1 MPQLDFFK
9 SIDEILLAFS
19 ALIFI
24 YALIILFIIPI
35 QIENLGIKL
44 MLIIQNDIKKY
55 TIECFFLTSNNS
67 SNNNQFNYHILI

>member
-24 YALIILFIIPI
+24 YALIIFFIIPI

-55 TIECFFLTSNNS
+55 SVECFFLTSNNI
-67 SNNNQFNYHILI
+67 NQTQFNYHILI

>member
-55 TIECFFLTSNNS
+55 SIECFFLTSNNFS
-67 SNNNQFNYHILI
+67 NNQFNYHILI

>member
-55 TIECFFLTSNNS
+55 SIECFFLTSNTIT
-67 SNNNQFNYHILI
+67 NNQFNYHILI

>member
-9 SIDEILLAFS
+9 SIDEIILAFS

-35 QIENLGIKL
+35 QIENLGIQL
-44 MLIIQNDIKKY
+44 MIIIQNDIKKY
-55 TIECFFLTSNNS
+55 TIECFYLTSNNI
-67 SNNNQFNYHILI
+67 NNTQFNYHILI

>member
-24 YALIILFIIPI
+24 YALIIVFVIPI

-44 MLIIQNDIKKY
+44 ILIIQTSIKKY
-55 TIECFFLTSNNS
+55 NLEYFFLNSNIAT
-67 SNNNQFNYHILI
+67 QFNYHILI

>member
-19 ALIFI
+19 ALIFV
-24 YALIILFIIPI
+24 YVLIILLIIPI

-44 MLIIQNDIKKY
+44 ILIIQNNIKNY
-55 TIECFFLTSNNS
+55 TVECFVFTFY
-67 SNNNQFNYHILI
+67 NNNNIHRNYHLLF

>member
-19 ALIFI
+19 ALIYLYF
-24 YALIILFIIPI
+24 LIILFIIPI

-55 TIECFFLTSNNS
+55 TIECFFLTSYNINS
-67 SNNNQFNYHILI
+67 NQFNYHILI

>member
-55 TIECFFLTSNNS
+55 TIECFFLTSNNIS
-67 SNNNQFNYHILI
+67 NNQFNYHILI

>member
-24 YALIILFIIPI
+24 YVLIILFIIPI

-44 MLIIQNDIKKY
+44 LLIIQQNIKNY
-55 TIECFFLTSNNS
+55 TVECFFFTLY
-67 SNNNQFNYHILI
+67 NNNINSNYHILF

>member
-9 SIDEILLAFS
+9 SIDEIVLAFS

-24 YALIILFIIPI
+24 YAIIIVFVIPI

-44 MLIIQNDIKKY
+44 ILIIQKNIKKY
-55 TIECFFLTSNNS
+55 NIEYFFVNFNPTS
-67 SNNNQFNYHILI
+67 QFNYHILI

>member
-19 ALIFI
+19 ALILI

-35 QIENLGIKL
+35 QIENLGMKL
-44 MLIIQNDIKKY
+44 MLIIQKDIKKY
-55 TIECFFLTSNNS
+55 TIELFFLTSNTNT
-67 SNNNQFNYHILI
+67 QFNYHILL

>member
-55 TIECFFLTSNNS
+55 TIECFFLTSNNNS
-67 SNNNQFNYHILI
+67 NNQFNYHILI